1 MKHPTGNLT
10 RKAQTIRPVM
20 MPRQNDLLG
29 EQKGYYTNQGR
40 KIASNEIMGYH
51 TKMMIEI
58 N

>member
-1 MKHPTGNLT
+1 
-10 RKAQTIRPVM
+10 M

-51 TKMMIEI
+51 TIKKIEI
-58 N
+58 SGTLPTTIKKSPALISQG